1 MFLFLFKLKSQI
13 FDFPDFFNLCI
24 FFHASQEA
32 LKNPEENVDGR
43 KNHTK

>member
-1 MFLFLFKLKSQI
+1 MNYSNVFISFYIEKS
-13 FDFPDFFNLCI
+13 DFRFPG